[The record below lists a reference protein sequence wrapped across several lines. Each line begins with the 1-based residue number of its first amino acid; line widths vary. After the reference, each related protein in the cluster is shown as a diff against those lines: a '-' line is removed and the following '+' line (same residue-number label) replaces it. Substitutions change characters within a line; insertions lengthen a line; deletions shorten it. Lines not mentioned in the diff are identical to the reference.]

1 MNSFF
6 RNGAGAPESAQAWMA
21 RAGVHARRGE
31 FDAVIACCDEALA
44 LQPSNVNAFFNKGVA
59 LQNLSRLADAE
70 QCYREILRVDP
81 RQSHA
86 RINLGLVLLGQ
97 DRAEEAA
104 SLFRALSAEALELAL
119 SVMVRSNLALSFLA
133 LDRNHEA
140 EIACREALA
149 LDPHN
154 AAAIDNLGCA
164 LKMQSRV
171 DEAVIQHSLA
181 IARHPGFMSAHSNL
195 LLALNFLP
203 DRDPASV
210 FAEHRRWGQC
220 HANHLLDHRPHKNE
234 RDGDRR
240 LRVGYVSPD
249 FREHS
254 VAMFL
259 EPLLAAHDRSRI
271 EVYGYSNFGYSDATT
286 DRLRKFIDH
295 WRPIADCGDQQVADL
310 IRKDEIDILVDLA
323 GHTAGHRLLVFAR
336 KPAPVQVTWLG
347 YPNTTG
353 MAAMDYRITD
363 AWADPPG
370 ESDSW
375 YSETLVRLP
384 EGFLC
389 FQPPSDSPPV
399 SDMPARETGHITF
412 GCFNNSAKIGA
423 PELDAWSNLLKAV
436 PASRLLLKSRQLGDP
451 PLQQRFK
458 REFKVR
464 GVDPDRIEMVGRIE
478 SRRGHLELYGRV
490 DIGLD
495 PFPYNGT
502 TTTCEA
508 LWMGVPVVV
517 LAGDRHAG
525 RVGTSLLSQ
534 IELRELIAKDPE
546 EYISIAIALGQDPA
560 RCSSLRASLRDRL
573 NRSKLYDATGFAR
586 RMETAYRHMW
596 HEWLAR

>member
-1 MNSFF
+1 MPV
-6 RNGAGAPESAQAWMA
+6 GADGWMA
-21 RAGVHARRGE
+21 RAGIHAQRGE
-31 FDAVIACCDEALA
+31 LDAVIACCDKALA
-44 LQPSNVNAFFNKGVA
+44 LQPGNVNALFNKGVA
-59 LQNLSRLADAE
+59 LQNLRRLADAE
-70 QCYREILRVDP
+70 RCYREILRVDR
-81 RQSHA
+81 RQPHA

-97 DRAEEAA
+97 DRAGEAA
-104 SLFRALSAEALELAL
+104 TLFRALSAEPIDPALC
-119 SVMVRSNLALSFLA
+119 VMARSNLALSLLA
-133 LDRNHEA
+133 LDRNDEA
-140 EIACREALA
+140 EIACRDALT

-154 AAAIDNLGCA
+154 AAVLDNLGCA

-171 DEAVIQHSLA
+171 DEAVIQHGLA
-181 IARHPGFMSAHSNL
+181 IARHPGFMTAHSNL

-203 DRDPASV
+203 DRDPAAV
-210 FAEHRRWGQC
+210 FAEHCRWGQR
-220 HANHLLDHRPHKNE
+220 HADHLLDHRPYKNM
-234 RDGDRR
+234 RDSDKR

-259 EPLLAAHDRSRI
+259 EPLLVAHDRSKI
-271 EVYGYSNFGYSDATT
+271 EVYGYSNSGQSDATT
-286 DRLRKFIDH
+286 DRLRELIDH
-295 WRPIADCGDQQVADL
+295 WRPIADYGDPQVADL
-310 IRKDEIDILVDLA
+310 IRLDEIDILVDLA
-323 GHTAGHRLLVFAR
+323 GHTAGHRMLVFAR

-353 MAAMDYRITD
+353 IVAMDYRITD
-363 AWADPPG
+363 SWADPPG
-370 ESDSW
+370 DSDRW
-375 YSETLVRLP
+375 HSETLLRLP

-389 FQPPSDSPPV
+389 YLPPSDSPSV
-399 SDMPARETGHITF
+399 SDLPSRATGQVTF

-423 PELDAWSNLLKAV
+423 GVLGVWSRILNAV
-436 PASRLLLKSRQLGDP
+436 PESRLLLKSRQLGDP

-478 SRRGHLELYGRV
+478 SRHGHLELYGRV

-573 NRSKLYDATGFAR
+573 NRSKLCDATGFAR